1 MHIHSD
7 NVYPQGA
14 VVIYCAA
21 DCVLQTYFYY
31 IYYYIYYLDNKRLF
45 FFPFCTI
52 STISRMK
59 YTGKKMTKGHN
70 QWGQTYMSLE
80 PIGWTYNQSEQGNV
94 CRKEGINPVGS
105 TANATF
111 LSTKLRNAV
120 VCYSFRDNLPS
131 SLYNT
136 VTIACSTNISGGHLC
151 LPNTSVG
158 SLNQTQ
164 PVLDKWL

>member
-1 MHIHSD
+1 MS
-7 NVYPQGA
+7 
-14 VVIYCAA
+14 
-21 DCVLQTYFYY
+21 
-31 IYYYIYYLDNKRLF
+31 
-45 FFPFCTI
+45 
-52 STISRMK
+52 
-59 YTGKKMTKGHN
+59 KGHN

-94 CRKEGINPVGS
+94 CRKEGMNPVGS

-120 VCYSFRDNLPS
+120 VCSSFRDNLPS

-158 SLNQTQ
+158 SLYQTQ
-164 PVLDKWL
+164 PVLDKWLWLVQAGPGRLEAFLKGKGARPAAKANKTEVAHSSGSQAIFSWTKTYCVLLIAHMIRSHLLG